1 MRFRP
6 CIDLHHGRVKQIVG
20 SSLSDDDARLVTN
33 FIATEPPSYYS
44 NLYYSDGLAGAH
56 VIMLGPGNEDAAR
69 DALGA
74 HLGFLQVG
82 GGITPANAQKWLD
95 AGAAQVIVTSYLFV
109 DGKFSP
115 ERLRLLAAAVPREKL
130 VLDLS
135 CRPLEDGSYAVCCD
149 RWTHTTQL
157 RLSRETFAMLGEHCC
172 EFLIHAVAVEGKQ
185 SGIDETL
192 VRKLSKW
199 CDLPITYAGGIHTL
213 ADIQAIECFG
223 NGRIDFT
230 VGSALDLFGG
240 PLRYADLKKFNGQF
254 LANA

>member
-6 CIDLHHGRVKQIVG
+6 CIDLHCGRVKQIVG

-33 FIATEPPSYYS
+33 FVAAEPPSYYA
-44 NLYYSDGLAGAH
+44 NLYYLDGLAGAH
-56 VIMLGPGNEDAAR
+56 VIMLGPGNEEAAR
-69 DALGA
+69 EALA
-74 HLGFLQVG
+74 TRPDFLQVG
-82 GGITPANAQKWLD
+82 GGITPANAQSWLD

-109 DGKFSP
+109 DGDFSP
-115 ERLRLLAAAVPREKL
+115 ERLRLLARTVPRERL

-149 RWTHTTQL
+149 RWTHTTRL

-192 VRKLSKW
+192 VRGLSEW
-199 CDLPITYAGGIHTL
+199 CDLPATYAGGIHTM
-213 ADIQAIECFG
+213 ADIQTIERLG
-223 NGRIDFT
+223 QGRIDFT

-240 PLRYADLKKFNGQF
+240 TALRYAELKKFHG
-254 LANA
+254 